1 MESKL
6 VEDFLTGEAGK
17 DARELLQLD
26 PSSLEKAKELF
37 HLHNGRLPSP
47 REVETISPSPRLQKF
62 AKDLSASMNDFLS
75 RINDA
80 SASEAFATSSWDGM
94 KKEVDKAWA
103 AYQKHQDRKHNL
115 RKPLE
120 VFDNI
125 AESLMSSSCLE
136 FLLELVPSG
145 EVYSSLLSGG
155 LTLAYNTAV
164 RKEKVRED
172 ILELFDSLSSRI
184 DNVKQKMKLYSQ
196 DSDLQVKSE
205 ELYMAVCNC
214 ILHCTKWLDK
224 KSSVESFKA
233 FFQQSRYGKDI
244 KDSRENMMKKVQEFE
259 KTIKICFMREV
270 REIHHNVE
278 WMKGPIFVMFRML
291 VDFAKDFS
299 RREAQHLEAL
309 AQQAPSPSPLIQM
322 QFIPAPIMHQT
333 VSTSQLRQLLA
344 IEWQSPNP
352 NISQDLA
359 MTIDM
364 LFNSDITTALQK
376 VPSEFQQEQS
386 GLLMANQT
394 FNACLRGLEST
405 FVVLRDE
412 KSLQSTDSLST
423 LSYLCGLIAHTLYSP
438 GLWPLTFFCG
448 LHIVENATFKGAQ
461 GLMRAMALQ
470 LMKVIGET
478 AFSVPGVDLAM
489 VGQKLAMED
498 LDVICSVFSML
509 LDYIHAGVVYLLI
522 DGAHHYGTEMRT
534 ADMCAVMRF
543 LNRLVERMR
552 ANRRGLVLKVIVTS
566 PTSRQ
571 QHTWDFKAETVE
583 LERQLL
589 AGGHRGINV

>member
-6 VEDFLTGEAGK
+6 VHDFFTDEAGK
-17 DARELLQLD
+17 DARELINLD
-26 PSSLEKAKELF
+26 PSSLQKAEELF
-37 HLHNGRLPSP
+37 HLYNGRLPNL
-47 REVETISPSPRLQKF
+47 RVVETVSPSPKLQKF
-62 AKDLSASMNDFLS
+62 AEDLSASMNDFLS
-75 RINDA
+75 RLNDA

-94 KKEVDKAWA
+94 KKEADKAWA
-103 AYQKHQDRKHNL
+103 AYQKHQDKKHNL

-120 VFDNI
+120 ILDNI

-145 EVYSSLLSGG
+145 EMYSSLLSGG

-164 RKEKVRED
+164 RKKEVRED
-172 ILELFDSLSSRI
+172 ILELFNSLSGRI
-184 DNVKQKMKLYSQ
+184 DNVKQKMKLYNQ
-196 DSDLQVKSE
+196 DVDLQAKSE

-233 FFQQSRYGKDI
+233 FFQQSRYGRDI
-244 KDSRENMMKKVQEFE
+244 KESRQNMMKKAQEFE
-259 KTIKICFMREV
+259 RTIKICFMREV
-270 REIHHNVE
+270 REIHHDVE
-278 WMKGPIFVMFRML
+278 WMKGPIFAIFCML
-291 VDFAKDFS
+291 ASIAKDFS
-299 RREAQHLEAL
+299 T
-309 AQQAPSPSPLIQM
+309 
-322 QFIPAPIMHQT
+322 PIMQQT

-344 IEWQSPNP
+344 IEWQSSNP
-352 NISQDLA
+352 NVSQDFA
-359 MTIDM
+359 TTIDA

-376 VPSEFQQEQS
+376 VPSEFQQEQI

-394 FNACLRGLEST
+394 FSACLHGLESI

-412 KSLQSTDSLST
+412 KSLQSTNSLST

-461 GLMRAMALQ
+461 GLMRAMSLQ
-470 LMKVIGET
+470 LMKVFGET
-478 AFSVPGVDLAM
+478 VFSVPGVDLATI
-489 VGQKLAMED
+489 GQKLAMED

-509 LDYIHAGVVYLLI
+509 LDSIPAGVVYLLI

-552 ANRRGLVLKVIVTS
+552 ANHRGLVLKVIVTN

-571 QHTWDFKAETVE
+571 QHTWDFEAETVE

>member
-1 MESKL
+1 MDLNVIQEFFT
-6 VEDFLTGEAGK
+6 DEAGK
-17 DARELLQLD
+17 DARELINLD
-26 PSSLEKAKELF
+26 PSSLQKAEELF
-37 HLHNGRLPSP
+37 RLYNGRLPSP
-47 REVETISPSPRLQKF
+47 HVVETVSPSPRLQQF

-103 AYQKHQDRKHNL
+103 AYQKHQDKKHSL

-120 VFDNI
+120 VLDNI

-164 RKEKVRED
+164 RKKEVRED
-172 ILELFDSLSSRI
+172 ILELFDSLLGRI
-184 DNVKQKMKLYSQ
+184 DNVKQKMKLYNH
-196 DSDLQVKSE
+196 DPNLQVKSE

-244 KDSRENMMKKVQEFE
+244 KDCRENMMKKVQEFE
-259 KTIKICFMREV
+259 ETIKICFMREV
-270 REIHHNVE
+270 REIHHDTE
-278 WMKGPIFVMFRML
+278 WMKGPIFAMFCML
-291 VDFAKDFS
+291 AGIVKDFS
-299 RREAQHLEAL
+299 T
-309 AQQAPSPSPLIQM
+309 
-322 QFIPAPIMHQT
+322 PIMQQT

-352 NISQDLA
+352 NVSQYLA
-359 MTIDM
+359 MTLDA

-376 VPSEFQQEQS
+376 VPSEFQQEQI

-394 FNACLRGLEST
+394 FNACLHGLEST
-405 FVVLRDE
+405 FIVLRDE
-412 KSLQSTDSLST
+412 KSLQSTNSLSI

-470 LMKVIGET
+470 LMKVFGET
-478 AFSVPGVDLAM
+478 VFSVPGVDLATI
-489 VGQKLAMED
+489 GQKLAMED

-509 LDYIHAGVVYLLI
+509 LDSIPAGVVYLLI
-522 DGAHHYGTEMRT
+522 DGAHHYGTEMRS

-552 ANRRGLVLKVIVTS
+552 ANHRGLVVKVIVTN

-571 QHTWDFKAETVE
+571 QHAWGFEAETVE

-589 AGGHRGINV
+589 AGGHRGINVRAA